1 MTNRDIINYIL
12 NTPHNTN
19 PAILMQ
25 HLEHQDEEIKHGVDL
40 SNYVKT
46 VNNIAPDK
54 RGNVAIS
61 IPDPVDLTGYATET
75 YVDNKFSSIKVEDT
89 AMTIVSSHNVA
100 NDAHNDIRLKLTSI
114 DNRLTAFFNSDEAT
128 LDDLAEIV
136 AYITANKS
144 LIESVTTTKVNID
157 DIVNDLVTDSAKHP
171 LSASQGV
178 VLKSLIDSLD
188 SEIDSKVSIDEL
200 TRTVNEALLLAKN
213 SGEFTGPQGEQ
224 GPQGEAG
231 SQGERGEKG
240 EKGDK
245 GEIGPQGEAGPQGPV
260 GLTGPQGPIG
270 PQGEKGEKGEAGP
283 QGEKG
288 DKGEQGPAGPQGE
301 RGERGETG
309 PQGEK
314 GDKGEQGPI
323 GPAGPQGEK
332 GADGTGVTIL
342 GTFESYDQLIAA
354 KPSGA
359 AGDSYLV
366 AGHLYV
372 WSETSNNWEDVGN
385 IQGPAGPQGVAGPQ
399 GEKGEKGDKG
409 EQGPAGPEGAQG
421 VAGPQ
426 GEKGEKGDKGD
437 QGLTGATG
445 PQGPVGPQGE
455 KGEKG
460 DTGAEGKTPVK
471 GVDYFTDADKAE
483 ITPNFAFSINMISA
497 YEQPSVKV
505 QGTYPNLTYVFNIPM
520 GNVNADPDPDPEP
533 DPEPEVGEPKMW
545 IGYLPYDP
553 NGLVGVDSLDVI
565 GAGLTKKYID
575 GAVNGGT
582 LKEVSVGT
590 MPKTSIGIVPESAYA
605 CCIYPAEKNF
615 VVTIDNGI
623 GGKETFN
630 ERHGDYPVN
639 DTMLNA
645 KVDGVQYKVSGFL
658 SSMEG
663 ERFFYVD

>member
-1 MTNRDIINYIL
+1 MTNRDIINYVL

-25 HLEHQDEEIKHGVDL
+25 HLKHQDEEIKHGVDL

-46 VNNIAPDK
+46 VNNIAPDG

-75 YVDNKFSSIKVEDT
+75 YVDNKFSSIKVEDA
-89 AMTIVSSHNVA
+89 AMAIVSSHNVA
-100 NDAHNDIRLKLTSI
+100 SDAHNDIRLKLTSI
-114 DNRLTAFFNSDEAT
+114 DNRLTAFFNSDDAT
-128 LDDLAEIV
+128 LDELAEIV

-144 LIESVTTTKVNID
+144 LIESVTITKVSID
-157 DIVNDLVTDSAKHP
+157 DIVNNLVTDSAKHP

-188 SEIDSKVSIDEL
+188 SEIDDKVSLEEL

-213 SGEFTGPQGEQ
+213 SGEFTGPQGEP
-224 GPQGEAG
+224 GP
-231 SQGERGEKG
+231 QGERGEKG

-245 GEIGPQGEAGPQGPV
+245 GDVGPQGEIGPQGPQGEKGPQGEAGLQGERGEAGPQGEVGPQGPQ

-270 PQGEKGEKGEAGP
+270 PQ
-283 QGEKG
+283 
-288 DKGEQGPAGPQGE
+288 
-301 RGERGETG
+301 GERGETG

-314 GDKGEQGPI
+314 GDKGDQGPV
-323 GPAGPQGEK
+323 GPQGPQGEKGEK

-342 GTFESYDQLIAA
+342 GTFESYEQLIAA
-354 KPSGA
+354 KPTGA

-385 IQGPAGPQGVAGPQ
+385 IQGPAGPQGA
-399 GEKGEKGDKG
+399 
-409 EQGPAGPEGAQG
+409 
-421 VAGPQ
+421 AGPQ

-437 QGLTGATG
+437 KGDTGSVGATG
-445 PQGPVGPQGE
+445 PQGPIGPQGEKGETGATGPQGE

-460 DTGAEGKTPVK
+460 DTGADGRTPVK
-471 GVDYFTDADKAE
+471 GTDYFTDADKAE
-483 ITPNFAFSINMISA
+483 IIPNFAFSINMISA
-497 YEQPSVKV
+497 YDQPSVTV

-520 GNVNADPDPDPEP
+520 GNVNADPDPDPTP

-575 GAVNGGT
+575 GAVSGGT
-582 LKEVSVGT
+582 LKEVPVGT
-590 MPKTSIGIVPESAYA
+590 MSKISIGVVPESAYA
-605 CCIYPAEKNF
+605 CCIYPAENNF

-630 ERHGDYPVN
+630 EKHGDYPVN
-639 DTMLNA
+639 DVMLNA

>member
-1 MTNRDIINYIL
+1 MTNRDIINYVL

-25 HLEHQDEEIKHGVDL
+25 HLKHQDEEIKHGVDL

-46 VNNIAPDK
+46 VNNIAPDG

-75 YVDNKFSSIKVEDT
+75 YVDNKFSSIKVEDA
-89 AMTIVSSHNVA
+89 AMAIVSSHNVA
-100 NDAHNDIRLKLTSI
+100 SDAHNDIRLKLTSI
-114 DNRLTAFFNSDEAT
+114 DNRLTAFFNSDDAT
-128 LDDLAEIV
+128 LDELAEIV

-144 LIESVTTTKVNID
+144 LIESVTITKVSID
-157 DIVNDLVTDSAKHP
+157 DIVNNLVTDSAKHP

-188 SEIDSKVSIDEL
+188 SEIDDKVSLEEL

-213 SGEFTGPQGEQ
+213 SGEFTGPQGEP
-224 GPQGEAG
+224 GP
-231 SQGERGEKG
+231 QGERGEKG

-245 GEIGPQGEAGPQGPV
+245 GDVGPQGEIGPQGPQGEKGPQGEAGLQGERGEAGPQGEVGPQGPQ

-270 PQGEKGEKGEAGP
+270 PQ
-283 QGEKG
+283 
-288 DKGEQGPAGPQGE
+288 
-301 RGERGETG
+301 GERGETG

-314 GDKGEQGPI
+314 GDKGDQGPV
-323 GPAGPQGEK
+323 GPQGPQGEKGEK

-342 GTFESYDQLIAA
+342 GTFESYEQLIAA
-354 KPSGA
+354 KPTGA

-385 IQGPAGPQGVAGPQ
+385 IQGPAGPQGA
-399 GEKGEKGDKG
+399 
-409 EQGPAGPEGAQG
+409 
-421 VAGPQ
+421 AGPQ

-437 QGLTGATG
+437 KGDTGSVGATG
-445 PQGPVGPQGE
+445 PQGPIGPQGEKGETGTTGPQGE

-460 DTGAEGKTPVK
+460 DTGADGRTPVK
-471 GVDYFTDADKAE
+471 GTDYFTDADKAE
-483 ITPNFAFSINMISA
+483 IIPNFAFSINMISA
-497 YEQPSVKV
+497 YDQPSVTV

-520 GNVNADPDPDPEP
+520 GNVNADPDPDPTP

-575 GAVNGGT
+575 GAVSGGT
-582 LKEVSVGT
+582 LKEVPVGT
-590 MPKTSIGIVPESAYA
+590 MSKISIGVVPESAYA
-605 CCIYPAEKNF
+605 CCIYPAENNF

-630 ERHGDYPVN
+630 EKHGDYPVN
-639 DTMLNA
+639 DVMLNA